1 MIKQKLSHPIYSF
14 DDPDRPGSGVA
25 GSWLSVGEMTLEPGQ
40 SKSQTVKISYGAK
53 MVNTNVNKDQRGTLI
68 LDKIMVKRL

>member
-1 MIKQKLSHPIYSF
+1 
-14 DDPDRPGSGVA
+14 
-25 GSWLSVGEMTLEPGQ
+25 MTLEPGQ

>member
-1 MIKQKLSHPIYSF
+1 
-14 DDPDRPGSGVA
+14 
-25 GSWLSVGEMTLEPGQ
+25 MTLEPGQ

-68 LDKIMVKRL
+68 LDKIMVKRLYVEKGTALVGGISILEHSRGPWVP